1 MQYQV
6 YNQENLA
13 FFYFWLM
20 FILNKMTFFLLM
32 DPEMSS
38 YSELTGFFFSN
49 SVHQLSWLNNLT
61 SWKFIM

>member
-6 YNQENLA
+6 YNQENLV

-20 FILNKMTFFLLM
+20 FILHKMTFFLLM

-38 YSELTGFFFSN
+38 YSELTDFFFLIVYIN
-49 SVHQLSWLNNLT
+49 WAG
-61 SWKFIM
+61 